1 MKLLHSIKS
10 LWKISP
16 ILLIGAVAAFA
27 AACGGEEKVV
37 TEIQTVIVEKPVTQ
51 IEKVVETVVVE
62 RVVEGKTVTEVQTVV
77 VEKAV
82 VAQPTRRPQEQ
93 CRPDCV
99 GAAIWSAA

>member
-1 MKLLHSIKS
+1 MKLLHSMKS

-51 IEKVVETVVVE
+51 IEKVVETVV
-62 RVVEGKTVTEVQTVV
+62 
-77 VEKAV
+77 
-82 VAQPTRRPQEQ
+82 RRKG
-93 CRPDCV
+93 CRRQNRHGSTDRRR
-99 GAAIWSAA
+99 